1 MIAFFIELMLTLFF
15 ENNQN
20 TKKKSKNQ
28 NREQNGQVRKSTE
41 QEKWR
46 TKNIYNKDIL
56 RIYLEQGIK
65 IKMFQ
70 SKEV

>member
-1 MIAFFIELMLTLFF
+1 MLTLFF

-41 QEKWR
+41 QEK
-46 TKNIYNKDIL
+46 
-56 RIYLEQGIK
+56 
-65 IKMFQ
+65 
-70 SKEV
+70 